1 MKICG
6 ISDIHGEF
14 IDTPVCD
21 VLCICGDIVGLNDQ
35 RALDASRNGGIIDL
49 LVGLTDNHVIKLLLL
64 QVIMISF

>member
-35 RALDASRNGGIIDL
+35 RALDASRKWWYNRFA
-49 LVGLTDNHVIKLLLL
+49 
-64 QVIMISF
+64 S